1 MRSIWYG
8 NNPLKYL
15 LLPFSAVFWALSGVR
30 RLLFVLRLKKTH
42 RFSAPV
48 IVVGNITVGGT
59 GKTPLVVWLSQHL
72 RAKGYHPGIVARGYG
87 GKASHWPQQVR
98 ADSDPVMVGDEAV
111 LLARLSA
118 CPVCVAPERPAAIQE
133 LLEHT
138 DCDIVLSDDGLQH
151 YAMGRDLEIVVIDG
165 ERGFGNGFL
174 LPAGPLRELPGRLRK
189 ADLLISNGS
198 WREGVPSMTI
208 REPQV
213 LPLLD
218 LSEQPQPLSKASGE
232 TVHAVAGT
240 GNPQRFFALLEH
252 YGLKVIPHAFRDHRV
267 YREKDLRFED
277 DLPVL
282 MTEKDAVKYAR
293 FATGKHWLVRIE
305 MAPDAAFTTE
315 FDQLLQGLKHGQEA
329 T

>member
-1 MRSIWYG
+1 LKSIWYG
-8 NNPLKYL
+8 NNPLCYL
-15 LLPFSAVFWALSGVR
+15 LLPLSLVFWMLGVFR
-30 RLLFVLRLKKTH
+30 RMLFFVRLKKTH

-59 GKTPLVVWLSQHL
+59 GKTPLVIWLARHL
-72 RAKGYHPGIVARGYG
+72 VSLGYQPGIVARGYG

-111 LLARLSA
+111 LLARLSG
-118 CPVCVAPERPAAIQE
+118 CPVCVAPERAQAVRE
-133 LLEHT
+133 LLEYT
-138 DCDIVLSDDGLQH
+138 PCNIVLSDDGLQH

-174 LPAGPLRELPGRLRK
+174 LPAGPLRELPGRLRR
-189 ADLLISNGS
+189 ADLLISNGP
-198 WREGVPSMTI
+198 WREGIPAMTV

-218 LSEQPQPLSKASGE
+218 LSEPPQPLSRASGE

-240 GNPQRFFALLEH
+240 GNPQRFFAMLQR
-252 YGLKVIPHAFRDHRV
+252 YGLKVIPHAFRDHRI
-267 YREKDLRFED
+267 YRRKDLQFDD

-293 FATGKHWLVRIE
+293 FATRKHWLVRIE
-305 MAPDAAFTTE
+305 MAPDPAFIKE
-315 FDQLLQGLKHGQEA
+315 FDQLLQGLKHGQETA
-329 T
+329 